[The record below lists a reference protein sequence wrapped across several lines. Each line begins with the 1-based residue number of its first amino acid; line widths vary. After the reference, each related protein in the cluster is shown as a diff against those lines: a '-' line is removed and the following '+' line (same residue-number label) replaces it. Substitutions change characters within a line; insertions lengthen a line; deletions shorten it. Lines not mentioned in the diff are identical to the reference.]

1 MKPYLN
7 SGFDMKG
14 SGAFRALAQSSSTRK
29 DSFMQSNEPP
39 SDAAPTA
46 APIIIKKYAN
56 RRLYNTG
63 TSSYVTLDHLSD
75 LVKGETPFVVQDAK
89 SGEDITRQIL
99 TQIIFEHESRG
110 QSVLPAEFLRQ
121 IIRFYGDNLQS
132 YLPSYLNMSID
143 TFSRSR
149 ERMRDAMTRALGAS
163 NGVPSPLGMFEEQL
177 RQNMTM
183 FENAAKMFTPFA
195 VGRTDAAKGPST
207 PAAPAEEAGIAE
219 LKKQLD
225 SMQKKLDALTDK
237 KP

>member
-1 MKPYLN
+1 
-7 SGFDMKG
+7 
-14 SGAFRALAQSSSTRK
+14 
-29 DSFMQSNEPP
+29 MQSKEPP
-39 SDAAPTA
+39 SDDAKTA

-63 TSSYVTLDHLSD
+63 TSAYVTLDHLSE
-75 LVKGETPFVVQDAK
+75 LVKAETPFVVQDAK

-99 TQIIFEHESRG
+99 TQIIFEHESKG

-149 ERMRDAMTRALGAS
+149 ERMREAMTRAIGGSA
-163 NGVPSPLGMFEEQL
+163 VPSPLGMFEDQL
-177 RQNMTM
+177 RQNMAM
-183 FENAAKMFTPFA
+183 FENAAKMFTPF
-195 VGRTDAAKGPST
+195 VPGVPGRTEAQKSGEEPMPS
-207 PAAPAEEAGIAE
+207 EEADIIE

-225 SMQKKLDALTDK
+225 SMQKKLDALSGK